1 MIGFPMASWPTI
13 DEMLAEDADFPRF
26 QASIDVKLGLFG
38 SEQQVEVVVRWA
50 SIGGYICVG

>member
-13 DEMLAEDADFPRF
+13 DEMLAEDAHFPRF

-38 SEQQVEVVVRWA
+38 SEQ
-50 SIGGYICVG
+50 